1 MNLGKKKN
9 LLLAASILFCCVR
22 RDGERCIIFALIP
35 RAGTAPLEQCDS

>member
-1 MNLGKKKN
+1 MNLGKKN

-22 RDGERCIIFALIP
+22 RDGERCIFALIP